1 MDRTSAIKLDSY
13 LKIIREFVDND
24 GRFVLLTRDKNFIKL
39 IETLIIKELA
49 IKKRCIYIFFK
60 KKEVIETLKAYET
73 KTVLFIERVFDGE
86 STAEFI
92 QDLKNSFNNIYII
105 LLTSEVERE
114 VLVNFYEAGVDN
126 FITKPISLN
135 SLIEKIFFTLKP
147 PTKIKKLLDGAQEY
161 IKRGEYE
168 KALKVCN
175 KVLSIKPN
183 SPGALLIM
191 GDAYKAMGK
200 IDEAVECYLKAHE
213 NANLYLEPLKR
224 LSSIFEELK
233 DRKNQLKYLLKL
245 DKLNPLNVDRKVEI
259 GCIHSELGE
268 KEKAQKYFDQ
278 ALKIV
283 SKEAKDK
290 VSNLAFHIAERLMKH
305 DPKLAEEYYYKSLE
319 VKGNVLDISDVE
331 KINRLGI
338 CLRQQKRPK
347 EAIREYK
354 KALKILPDNPG
365 LLYNI
370 AIAYLEA
377 GEIDNAKI
385 YLNRLFKVAPE
396 FYKTNEVVC
405 YNIGMLY
412 YKSNEVDKAIKF
424 MKEALKINPY
434 YSPAK
439 KFLEKVY
446 INKD

>member
-1 MDRTSAIKLDSY
+1 MGKALALKLNSY
-13 LKIIREFVDND
+13 LKVIREFVEND
-24 GRFVLLTRDKNFIKL
+24 GKFVLLTRDKNFIKL
-39 IETLIIKELA
+39 IETLVIKELA

-60 KKEVIETLKAYET
+60 KKDVIEHLKAYGT
-73 KTVLFIERVFDGE
+73 KTILFVERVFDGE

-92 QDLKNSFNNIYII
+92 QDLKNSFNNVYII

-114 VLVNFYEAGVDN
+114 MLVNFYEAGVDN

-135 SLIEKIFFTLKP
+135 SLIEKIYFTLKP
-147 PTKIKKLLDGAQEY
+147 PTKIKKLLEGAREY
-161 IKRGEYE
+161 IKKGEYD
-168 KALKVCN
+168 KAIKVCE

-183 SPGALLIM
+183 SPGAFLVM
-191 GDAYKAMGK
+191 GDVYKAMGK
-200 IDEAVECYLKAHE
+200 VDEAVECYLKAHE
-213 NANLYLEPLKR
+213 NADLYLEPLKR
-224 LSSIFEELK
+224 LASIFEELK
-233 DRKNQLKYLLKL
+233 DKRNQLKYLLKL

-259 GCIHSELGE
+259 GCIYSELGE
-268 KEKAQKYFDQ
+268 REEAQKYFNQ
-278 ALKIV
+278 ALRIV

-319 VKGNVLDISDVE
+319 VKGNLLDISDVE

-354 KALKILPDNPG
+354 KALKVLPDNPG

-377 GEIDNAKI
+377 GEVDNAKV
-385 YLNRLFKVAPE
+385 YLNRLFKVDPD

-412 YKSNEVDKAIKF
+412 YKNNEIDKAVKF
-424 MKEALKINPY
+424 MREALKINPY

-439 KFLEKVY
+439 KFLEKVKV
-446 INKD
+446 NN